1 MSKYWQRAWQD
12 TKTNLGWL
20 ETISAGVITG
30 AISYGVLSALG
41 SGDAA
46 MEKVIA
52 IGIAIL
58 TGALIIPSGKLLWNR
73 LQAPARIANDQIDL
87 LRDQI
92 RKHQAAEGIQVV
104 RIDDNEINGR
114 WYGRKFVLDN
124 PKRQFDLKV
133 SKINEVGK
141 LMHVECPPHSL
152 AHIEIS
158 MSDTSK
164 VHFSKPGAD
173 SQIIEGTSASIEV
186 PVDQNSNF
194 EVWVEWG
201 SGKLS
206 VYLLAWTRAGSSNAF

>member
-20 ETISAGVITG
+20 ETISVGLITG

-41 SGDAA
+41 SGDVAI
-46 MEKVIA
+46 EKVLA

-73 LQAPARIANDQIDL
+73 LQAPARIATDQIAL
-87 LRDQI
+87 LREQI
-92 RKHQAAEGIQVV
+92 HEYQAAEGIQVV

-114 WYGRKFVLDN
+114 WYGRTFVLDN
-124 PKRQFDLKV
+124 PKRQFDV
-133 SKINEVGK
+133 EAREINKGER
-141 LMHVECPPHSL
+141 LFHVECPPHSL

-158 MSDTSK
+158 MSDVSK

-173 SQIIEGTSASIEV
+173 SQIIEGISASVEV
-186 PVDQNSNF
+186 AVDQNSNF
-194 EVWVEWG
+194 EMWVEWG

-206 VYLLAWTRAGSSNAF
+206 VYLLAWTRAGS